1 MPKKKSIKL
10 SVANF
15 LREVGQVTN
24 YLVHIQSTPDLKDS
38 DKTRCHDYAIIWLY
52 RSFENLMLD
61 SLSGAINNDTSTLS
75 TSTGFAFPK
84 HLSIEVCQFL
94 ITGRGYFDF
103 KGRDGLIKKAREYV
117 PENHYLIIAL
127 KKPKYKTALEQLVVL
142 RNLAAHNS
150 DQAKQSALKAL
161 NLKRLSSAGSWLK
174 VGERFGTITGLLVAL
189 AGEIEVAAPY

>member
-15 LREVGQVTN
+15 LREVGQITN
-24 YLVHIQSTPDLKDS
+24 YLVRIRSTSDLKES

-52 RSFENLMLD
+52 RAFENLMLD

-75 TSTGFAFPK
+75 ASTGFTFPK

-94 ITGRGYFDF
+94 VTGRGYFDF
-103 KGRDGLIKKAREYV
+103 RGRDGLIKRVREYV
-117 PENHYLIIAL
+117 PETHYLVVAL
-127 KKPKYKTALEQLVVL
+127 KKAAHKTALEQLVVL

-150 DQAKQSALKAL
+150 DQAKSAALKAL
-161 NLKRLSSAGSWLK
+161 SLKRLSSAGSWLK
-174 VGERFGTITGLLVAL
+174 VGDRFGTITGSLVVL
-189 AGEIEVAAPY
+189 AGEIEAAAPY

>member
-1 MPKKKSIKL
+1 MPKKKSIKR

-15 LREVGQVTN
+15 LRNVGQVTN
-24 YLVHIQSTPDLKDS
+24 YLVRIRSTHDLKDS

-52 RSFENLMLD
+52 RAFENLMLD

-75 TSTGFAFPK
+75 ASTGFAFPK

-94 ITGRGYFDF
+94 VTGCGYFDF
-103 KGRDGLIKKAREYV
+103 KGRSGLIKKVREYV
-117 PENHYLIIAL
+117 PETHYLVIAL
-127 KKPKYKTALEQLVVL
+127 KKAKYKTALEQLVVL

-150 DQAKQSALKAL
+150 DQAKQSALNEL
-161 NLKRLSSAGSWLK
+161 HLQRLSSASSWLK

-189 AGEIEVAAPY
+189 ADEIEASAPY

>member
-15 LREVGQVTN
+15 LREVGQITN
-24 YLVHIQSTPDLKDS
+24 YLARIRSTPDLKDS
-38 DKTRCHDYAIIWLY
+38 DKTCCHDYAVIWLY

-61 SLSGAINNDTSTLS
+61 SLSGAINNDTTTLS
-75 TSTGFAFPK
+75 ASAGFAFPK

-94 ITGRGYFDF
+94 VTGRGYFDF
-103 KGRDGLIKKAREYV
+103 RGRVGLIKKVRECV
-117 PENHYLIIAL
+117 PETHYLVIAL
-127 KKPKYKTALEQLVVL
+127 KKAKYKAALEQLVVL

-174 VGERFGTITGLLVAL
+174 VGERFGAIAGPLVEL
-189 AGEIEVAAPY
+189 GSEIEAAAPY